1 MKICYLA
8 DAGSIHVQKWGR
20 YFVQGGHEVHIISFR
35 NADIPGAKVHF
46 LNNHGFISISPV
58 ASLLSRSGYIL
69 WTRKIKRLVNK
80 INPDIL
86 HAHWATSYGLLA
98 ALTGFHPFMLSTWGS
113 DILISPKRH
122 RLMKK
127 IVEFNLRKADAV
139 TATSKMLS
147 QATKK
152 FIYDDKPV
160 HIVPFGVDTKLFSPS
175 EFTPRT
181 NDLCIGVVKSLE
193 EEYGIE
199 YLIRAFK
206 IVIVKGFDCKL
217 LIVGSGSLKEK
228 LISITKRLQLS
239 KLVTFTGRINNDD
252 VVNYLHKMDIFVMPS
267 LSESFGVA
275 VIEASSCEIPIIASD
290 IGGLPE
296 VLLNNET
303 GFLVPPKEV
312 EAIASKIISL
322 IKNPSLRKKMGT
334 QGRKLVESS
343 YDFHR
348 CGSLMQKQYNKI
360 LNKNLR
366 SSRN

>member
-275 VIEASSCEIPIIASD
+275 AIEASSCSIPVIASN

-296 VLLNNET
+296 VVIDGKT
-303 GFLVPPKEV
+303 GYLVPPRDAES
-312 EAIASKIISL
+312 IAEKIIKL
-322 IKNPSLRKKMGT
+322 IEEPSLRQRLGKG
-334 QGRKLVESS
+334 GRKFVVDNYEWESCAS
-343 YDFHR
+343 KME
-348 CGSLMQKQYNKI
+348 GIYNDI
-360 LNKNLR
+360 FI
-366 SSRN
+366 